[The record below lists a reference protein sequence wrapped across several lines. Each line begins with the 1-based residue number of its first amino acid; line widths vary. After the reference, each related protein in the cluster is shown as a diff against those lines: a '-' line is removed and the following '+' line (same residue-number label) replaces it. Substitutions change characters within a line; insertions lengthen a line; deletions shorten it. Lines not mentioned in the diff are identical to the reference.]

1 MGLAAACTAGFGRT
15 GDRPSPTSAP
25 NGHRRTGVSIQGA
38 SSAPGAGDDATRVQ
52 PAPSVQANGSCP
64 SFSGDEA
71 SPRGNVSDELE
82 QLYQSTYTAVVR
94 FLYRKV
100 WDAERAEDLAQ
111 EVFVRAL
118 AHRPEK
124 PRAWVFAVAAN
135 LARDEARAAVRRKR
149 HLTLLKGDP
158 IAQPAMELSADDAVE
173 HDEQMAAV
181 QEALDSLTPR
191 DREILLLWDAGL
203 SYPEIAAQTGLAVG
217 AVGTT
222 LARARRR
229 LVEAHDRRHTRT
241 GTDAA
246 HS

>member
-1 MGLAAACTAGFGRT
+1 VT
-15 GDRPSPTSAP
+15 
-25 NGHRRTGVSIQGA
+25 
-38 SSAPGAGDDATRVQ
+38 
-52 PAPSVQANGSCP
+52 
-64 SFSGDEA
+64 
-71 SPRGNVSDELE
+71 DELE
-82 QLYQSTYTAVVR
+82 QLYKTTYTAVVR

-118 AHRPEK
+118 SHKPEK

-135 LARDEARAAVRRKR
+135 LARDEARAAVRRRR

-158 IAQPAMELSADDAVE
+158 IAQPTVAPPADHVVE
-173 HDEQMAAV
+173 HDEQMASV
-181 QEALDSLTPR
+181 HDALRTLTPR

-229 LVEAHDRRHTRT
+229 LVDAHDSQRSDT

>member
-1 MGLAAACTAGFGRT
+1 VT
-15 GDRPSPTSAP
+15 
-25 NGHRRTGVSIQGA
+25 
-38 SSAPGAGDDATRVQ
+38 
-52 PAPSVQANGSCP
+52 
-64 SFSGDEA
+64 
-71 SPRGNVSDELE
+71 DELE
-82 QLYQSTYTAVVR
+82 QLYQTTYTAVVR

-118 AHRPEK
+118 AHKPEK

-149 HLTLLKGDP
+149 HLTLLKADP
-158 IAQPAMELSADDAVE
+158 VAQPTVAAAADTMVE
-173 HDEQMAAV
+173 HDERVASV
-181 QEALDSLTPR
+181 HEALITLTPR

-203 SYPEIAAQTGLAVG
+203 SYPEIAGQTGLAVG

-229 LVEAHDRRHTRT
+229 LVEAHDRQNPSKGNH
-241 GTDAA
+241 AA

>member
-1 MGLAAACTAGFGRT
+1 MT
-15 GDRPSPTSAP
+15 
-25 NGHRRTGVSIQGA
+25 
-38 SSAPGAGDDATRVQ
+38 DD
-52 PAPSVQANGSCP
+52 
-64 SFSGDEA
+64 
-71 SPRGNVSDELE
+71 LE
-82 QLYQSTYTAVVR
+82 TLYQTTYTAVVR

-100 WDAERAEDLAQ
+100 WDVDRAQDLAQ
-111 EVFVRAL
+111 EVFVRAM

-135 LARDEARAAVRRKR
+135 LARDEARAAVRRRR

-158 IAQPAMELSADDAVE
+158 VTLPRMEPSAEEAVE
-173 HDEQMAAV
+173 HDERMTRV
-181 QEALDSLTPR
+181 QEALATLTPR

-203 SYPEIAAQTGLAVG
+203 SYPEIARQTGLAVG

-229 LVEAHDRRHTRT
+229 LVEAFDRQERQRH
-241 GTDAA
+241 AA

>member
-1 MGLAAACTAGFGRT
+1 
-15 GDRPSPTSAP
+15 
-25 NGHRRTGVSIQGA
+25 V
-38 SSAPGAGDDATRVQ
+38 
-52 PAPSVQANGSCP
+52 
-64 SFSGDEA
+64 
-71 SPRGNVSDELE
+71 DELE
-82 QLYQSTYTAVVR
+82 QLYQTTYTAVVR

-118 AHRPEK
+118 AHRPDK

-135 LARDEARAAVRRKR
+135 LARDEARAAVRRRR

-158 IAQPAMELSADDAVE
+158 ITQPTLEPAADALVE
-173 HDEQMAAV
+173 HDERVAAV
-181 QEALDSLTPR
+181 QQALSTLTAR

-203 SYPEIAAQTGLAVG
+203 SYPEIATQTGLALG

-229 LVEAHDRRHTRT
+229 LVEAHDRHQALK
-241 GTDAA
+241 GIHAA